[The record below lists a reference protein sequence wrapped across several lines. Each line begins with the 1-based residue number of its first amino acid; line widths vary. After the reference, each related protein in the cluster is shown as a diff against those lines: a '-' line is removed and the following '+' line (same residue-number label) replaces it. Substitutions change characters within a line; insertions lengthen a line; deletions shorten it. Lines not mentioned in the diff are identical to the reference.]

1 MRTPALVLLAAA
13 AFGSATAA
21 FAQVQTPSTMQPP
34 IPEAQGNGQPANNFG
49 ATPSREQI
57 YFRHVATLREKMR
70 KLTAEDGGQLTQ
82 DHAAAL
88 QKELDDLNRLY
99 RVKVASR

>member
-1 MRTPALVLLAAA
+1 
-13 AFGSATAA
+13 
-21 FAQVQTPSTMQPP
+21 
-34 IPEAQGNGQPANNFG
+34 
-49 ATPSREQI
+49 
-57 YFRHVATLREKMR
+57 MR